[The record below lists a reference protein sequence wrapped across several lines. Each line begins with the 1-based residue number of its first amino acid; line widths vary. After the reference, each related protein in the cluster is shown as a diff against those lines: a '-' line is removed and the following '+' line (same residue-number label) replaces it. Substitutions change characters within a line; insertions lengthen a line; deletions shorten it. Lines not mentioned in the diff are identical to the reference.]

1 MNALFIILVL
11 LLGTVLYYSLFGST
25 EGFQATNQTTNQ
37 ATNQTTNQITKDIN
51 NLAKEVNLLQSQ
63 TNSASVTGTPVTTT
77 QVKTTPGY
85 DNYNHYNKT
94 SIPTLY
100 YGPNGSTANLISS
113 NGIYTITVTDKSGMV
128 TTYSIDSTTYKMYY
142 GPDGSSATIVLDN
155 GGNKSIKV
163 TDVNGKIIIYSS
175 DNKPN
180 LKVETKGAV
189 DIIHSSS
196 TTPTNYNSAYTNP
209 PPSANPYANYLPKGI
224 PRHMIPPG
232 NEDLYILKSEV
243 VPPVCPVCPPPVIT
257 CPKNDVNKCPPC
269 PPCARCPEPS
279 FECKKVPNYSSSGS
293 NQYLPQ
299 PIVNDF
305 STFGM

>member
-1 MNALFIILVL
+1 MKHMNALFIILVL

-25 EGFQATNQTTNQ
+25 EGFQDSI
-37 ATNQTTNQITKDIN
+37 QTTNQITTDIN

-63 TNSASVTGTPVTTT
+63 TNSASATGTPVTTT
-77 QVKTTPGY
+77 QVKTTPNY

-142 GPDGSSATIVLDN
+142 GPDGSSATIVIDN

-180 LKVETKGAV
+180 LKVETKNAV
-189 DIIHSSS
+189 DIIPSSN
-196 TTPTNYNSAYTNP
+196 TTPSNYNSAYMNP
-209 PPSANPYANYLPKGI
+209 PPANPYASYLPKGI
-224 PRHMIPPG
+224 PRRMIPPG
-232 NEDLYILKSEV
+232 DEDLYILKSEV

-257 CPKNDVNKCPPC
+257 CPKNDVSKCPPC

-279 FECKKVPNYSSSGS
+279 FECKKVPNYSGTNS
-293 NQYLPQ
+293 YLPQ
-299 PIVNDF
+299 PVVNDF